1 MQKEQVLSILQAHKD
16 EICQRFGVRHLA
28 VFGSTARAESHDN
41 SDVDVLVDYDGPATS
56 DQYFGL
62 LFFLE
67 DTLGCPI
74 DLVTEQALR
83 KELRPYVER
92 DAVYVA

>member
-1 MQKEQVLSILQAHKD
+1 MQKEHVVGILHAHKD
-16 EICQRFGVRHLA
+16 EICQRFGVKHLA
-28 VFGSTARAESHDN
+28 VFGSTARGESRED

-56 DQYFGL
+56 DRYFGL

-67 DTLGCPI
+67 DTLGCSI
-74 DLVTEQALR
+74 DLVTENALR
-83 KELRPYVER
+83 KELRPFVEK